1 MMLRT
6 TLVFAA
12 ACSFSQAFV
21 RSGHATADWW
31 TSSLNYKPGVPVATA
46 IRMEIDA
53 GWHTYWSN
61 PGESGMQLA
70 VEWQLP
76 PGWTASEP
84 AHPVPKRFVT
94 GGLAGFG
101 YEGEVL
107 YPVTLTPP
115 ADASGQVVLTGKLSW
130 LTCDD
135 SACVP
140 GDAELTITLN
150 LGKPVETANA
160 RAITAAQDLVPQ
172 PLAGA
177 SLAVTETGGELT
189 FSLKLPEGAPDP
201 AQSEVFPETLQAVD
215 PAADIRFVKEGDSWT
230 AKAPKNEYATG
241 PLKELALV
249 IAPKEGTPMR
259 VVWSA
264 PAE

>member
-1 MMLRT
+1 MILRT
-6 TLVFAA
+6 SLVFAA
-12 ACSFSQAFV
+12 ACSFSQGFV
-21 RSGHATADWW
+21 RSGHATVDWW
-31 TSSLNYKPGVPVATA
+31 TSSLNYKPGEAVATA
-46 IRMEIDA
+46 IRMELDP

-61 PGESGMQLA
+61 PGEGGMKLS
-70 VEWQLP
+70 VEWKLP

-84 AHPVPKRFVT
+84 AHPVPMRFMT

-115 ADASGQVVLTGKLSW
+115 ADATGQVVLTGKLSW

-150 LGKPVETANA
+150 PGKPVETANA
-160 RAITAAQDLVPQ
+160 RAITAARALVPQ

-177 SLAVTETGGELT
+177 ELVVAEAGGTLT
-189 FSLKLPEGAPDP
+189 LTLKLPEGAPDP
-201 AQSEVFPETLQAVD
+201 AQSRVFPETLQAVD
-215 PAADIRFVKEGDSWT
+215 PAAEIKFTKNGDSWT
-230 AKAPKNEYATG
+230 ATAPTNEYAAE
-241 PLKELALV
+241 PLKELAL
-249 IAPKEGTPMR
+249 ILAPQEGAPVK
-259 VVWSA
+259 VVWTGA
-264 PAE
+264 AE